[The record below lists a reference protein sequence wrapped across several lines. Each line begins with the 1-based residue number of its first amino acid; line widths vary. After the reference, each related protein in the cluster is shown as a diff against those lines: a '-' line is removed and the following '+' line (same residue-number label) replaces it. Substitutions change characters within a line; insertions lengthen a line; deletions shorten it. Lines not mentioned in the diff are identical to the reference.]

1 LKTLFIVV
9 NVDWFFLSHRKEI
22 ALAAQNAGYDVTI
35 ITCNTGKKQ
44 DIEKLGLKV
53 IDLPMDRTGTNLLK
67 ELKTFLFLFNLYRKK
82 KPSVVHHVGLKV
94 ILIGGLASRFAK
106 VKGVVNAISGL
117 GISFS
122 QENINSLSTRL
133 LILVLRFSHKIQ
145 NLKVIFQNN
154 EDRAIFIENKIIRKN
169 QAEFTNGSGIDLTDF
184 TYTPEPTTGKIKI
197 IITARMIIEKGI
209 LVLIEAANLLK
220 DEYEEKIQFI
230 LCGGLDVNPY
240 ALKKEELDS
249 MCDGKYISWLGN
261 RNDIKEQLMNSHIV
275 AFPSYYKEGLPK
287 SLIEAC
293 AIGRPIVTTN
303 SVGCK
308 DVVKDGINGFLVP
321 IKDSKALAE
330 KLKILINNK
339 DLRKEMG
346 KNSRS
351 IAENNFSIDQ
361 VIDKHLQIY
370 SQLAN
375 N

>member
-1 LKTLFIVV
+1 MKTLFIVV

>member
-1 LKTLFIVV
+1 MKTLFIVV

-22 ALAAQNAGYDVTI
+22 ALAAQNTGYDVTI

-53 IDLPMDRTGTNLLK
+53 IDLPMDRTSTNLLK

-94 ILIGGLASRFAK
+94 VLIGGLAARFAK
-106 VKGVVNAISGL
+106 VKGIVNAISGL

-133 LILVLRFSHKIQ
+133 LILVLRFSHKIK

-169 QAEFTNGSGIDLTDF
+169 QAELTNGSGIDLTDF

-261 RNDIKEQLMNSHIV
+261 RNDIKKQLMNSHIV